1 MRVIHIIPSAFNY
14 FDAIRAEAFQL
25 VENLDAIG
33 VENDVFTL
41 QYGAQSKTKQE
52 QTEIE
57 VQVSS
62 GSSRTYSGQVSFG
75 EVVGTL
81 ASYDVVHAHA
91 PLFGGAGKIIE
102 WKKANPGVPFLVS
115 YYQPVGASDLFGFL
129 VRWYTIYYLPRLF
142 KAADIVTC
150 DSIDELYRKFGRGVV
165 FNPEKLIEADEE
177 TKDFF
182 GTDLTYDPN
191 GLELT
196 NRERLAVKYTM
207 LYNELT
213 N

>member
-52 QTEIE
+52 QTEI
-57 VQVSS
+57 
-62 GSSRTYSGQVSFG
+62 
-75 EVVGTL
+75 VGTL